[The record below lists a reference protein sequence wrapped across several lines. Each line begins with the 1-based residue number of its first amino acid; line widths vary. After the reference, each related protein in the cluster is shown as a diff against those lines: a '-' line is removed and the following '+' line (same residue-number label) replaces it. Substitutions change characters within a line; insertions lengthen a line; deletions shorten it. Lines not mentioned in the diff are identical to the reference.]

1 MYHNNMALSYG
12 DYTKKVLTNRQYVF
26 KREAD
31 GEKVLVQL
39 MQMRMSTQRTLIQNV
54 QMHLIL

>member
-1 MYHNNMALSYG
+1 MVITQRKCLQIDNMYSKGKQME
-12 DYTKKVLTNRQYVF
+12 KKCL
-26 KREAD
+26 
-31 GEKVLVQL
+31 LQL

>member
-1 MYHNNMALSYG
+1 MVITQRKCLQ
-12 DYTKKVLTNRQYVF
+12 TRQYVF

-31 GEKVLVQL
+31 GEKVLVAINADEK
-39 MQMRMSTQRTLIQNV
+39 STQRTLIQNV